1 MSSPLVN
8 LKILFGMFSA
18 HFTFYFQLFLLF
30 SKRTGLL
37 EKIQNRLEKI
47 YIFLRGWLGLSAK
60 IKPSKAKTKARSVSH
75 D

>member
-47 YIFLRGWLGLSAK
+47 YIFLRS
-60 IKPSKAKTKARSVSH
+60 
-75 D
+75 